1 MGIISEV
8 YMVSMALVEPEFLKP
23 LASALLAGVLGK
35 KSGIISVIICTDE
48 IFLKIYQAKILI

>member
-1 MGIISEV
+1 MGTISEV

-35 KSGIISVIICTDE
+35 NPVFGCNM
-48 IFLKIYQAKILI
+48 QG